1 VEVKVG
7 GEDLV
12 AVDGLLGKE
21 RIYFHSN
28 SIGEL
33 SALVGID
40 VEAKPATVKLVLKAT
55 TAGGEQR
62 RREIPLKIN
71 AKAFHKESFNVPP
84 SFDQMSPENLA
95 EIRREQAA
103 FAGAFA
109 NTAAERFWSLPF
121 LRPVPQEA
129 SASSFGSR
137 RIINGVPRA
146 PHSGTDLSAPAGTE
160 VVATNH
166 GKVALVGNY
175 FFAGGSVIIDHGG
188 GLYSMYFH
196 LSEFKVEEGAMVR
209 RGDVVALS
217 GGTGRVTGPASA
229 LGRALEQY
237 PGGSVNFIAQILLAN
252 RYWRDQQNF
261 EERGEM
267 TWQKRTRRQRILKA
281 LWWNWKKSSSS
292 LNPAICRSTILWRLS
307 KRASAR

>member
-1 VEVKVG
+1 MRSLRSYFILLFLSLSVPASLSADAVKILWPKALEAFQGDLVEVKVG

-217 GGTGRVTGPASA
+217 GGTGRVTGPH
-229 LGRALEQY
+229 LHWGVRLNNTRVD
-237 PGGSVNFIAQILLAN
+237 PLTLLRKFSWQTDTGETNKTSRNA
-252 RYWRDQQNF
+252 
-261 EERGEM
+261 ER
-267 TWQKRTRRQRILKA
+267 
-281 LWWNWKKSSSS
+281 
-292 LNPAICRSTILWRLS
+292 
-307 KRASAR
+307 

>member
-1 VEVKVG
+1 VPASLSADAVKILWPKALEAFQGDLVEVKVG

-62 RREIPLKIN
+62 RREIPLKIH

-109 NTAAERFWSLPF
+109 NTAAKRFWSLPF

-160 VVATNH
+160 VAATNH

-175 FFAGGSVIIDHGG
+175 FFAGGSIIIDHGG

-217 GGTGRVTGPASA
+217 GGTGRVTGPH
-229 LGRALEQY
+229 LHWGVRLNNTRVD
-237 PGGSVNFIAQILLAN
+237 PLTLLRKFSWQTDARETHKN
-252 RYWRDQQNF
+252 STN
-261 EERGEM
+261 GE
-267 TWQKRTRRQRILKA
+267 K
-281 LWWNWKKSSSS
+281 
-292 LNPAICRSTILWRLS
+292 
-307 KRASAR
+307 